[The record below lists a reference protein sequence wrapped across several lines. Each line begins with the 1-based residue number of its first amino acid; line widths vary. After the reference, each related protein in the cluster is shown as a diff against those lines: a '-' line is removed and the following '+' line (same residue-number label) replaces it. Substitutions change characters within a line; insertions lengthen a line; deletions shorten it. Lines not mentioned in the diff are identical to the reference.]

1 MSEPRFFATAAR
13 HLETLLAEELSGL
26 AVAPVVETRAG
37 VRFGTTLGD
46 AYRVCLWS
54 RVANRV
60 LMPLAQFAADSPE
73 ALYAGVRALPWEEH
87 LTPTST
93 FAVHLDTARSAIT
106 HSHYGALTVKDA
118 IADRFRDSFGIRPDV
133 RIERPDLQ
141 IQVYLFRDEATVS
154 IDLSGESLHRR
165 GYREEGSAAPL
176 KENLA
181 AAILLRAGWPELAAA
196 KAALVDPMCG
206 SGTLPIEAALIAADI
221 APGLGRTYWGF
232 AGWLGHDAAAW
243 EALLAEAQARRSAGL
258 EHLGSDAQGG
268 ASVPEGRS
276 RKGRIRGYD
285 HDPAAVRMALNN
297 LERAG
302 LAGRVHF
309 ERRDIAEAAP
319 GREGD
324 QGLVVINP
332 PYGERMGADSDLP
345 ALYARIGAMLRERFL
360 GWRAA
365 LFTGNPDLGKHMGLR
380 ARRTHSLFNGPIEC
394 RLLHFE
400 VTPEWFV
407 SNRPRPLPVAE
418 RSPGAIMLA
427 NRLAKNLKHLAK
439 WRKREGVTCY
449 RLYDADLP
457 EYALAVDVYE
467 GDRRFVHAQEYEAP
481 ATIDPRQA
489 RLRLR
494 EGLGVIQEVLEV
506 PDGQIFFKVRRQQK
520 GKAQYERLAESGHFH
535 EVREGDCR
543 LLVNFEDYL
552 DTGLFLDHRTTR
564 LMLGELAR
572 RRRFL
577 NLFAYTGAASVHAA
591 RGGALSTTS
600 VDLSRTYLDWA
611 ERNLALNGFAPP
623 WAELIQADCLQ
634 WIGQNAG
641 RRRFGLIF
649 LDPPTFSTSKRMEGT
664 FDVQRDHVSLIR
676 DTLDLLEPDGILIF
690 SNNLRRFRMAAEDL
704 PGVRVTDISRATLP
718 PDFERNPRIHNC
730 WRIERAVAT
739 RA

>member
-1 MSEPRFFATAAR
+1 MSQPRFFATAAR
-13 HLETLLAEELSGL
+13 HLETLLAEELAALG
-26 AVAPVVETRAG
+26 VASVAETRAG
-37 VRFGTTLGD
+37 VRFGTTLAE

-60 LMPLAQFAADSPE
+60 LMPLAQFPAEGPE

-87 LTPTST
+87 LAPTST

-118 IADRFRDSFGIRPDV
+118 IADRFREIFGTRPDV
-133 RIERPDLQ
+133 RIERPDVQ
-141 IQVYLFRDEATVS
+141 VQVYLFRDEATVS

-181 AAILLRAGWPELAAA
+181 AAILMRAGWPGLAAA
-196 KAALVDPMCG
+196 GAALVDPMCG
-206 SGTLPIEAALIAADI
+206 SGTLPCEAALMAADI
-221 APGLGRTYWGF
+221 APGLRRTYWGF
-232 AGWLGHDAAAW
+232 TGWLGHDAAAW
-243 EALLAEAQARRSAGL
+243 ATLLADARARRDAGL
-258 EHLGSDAQGG
+258 RQLGS
-268 ASVPEGRS
+268 
-276 RKGRIRGYD
+276 IRGYD
-285 HDPAAVRMALNN
+285 HDPAAIRVALAN

-309 ERRDIAEAAP
+309 ERRDIDEATP

-324 QGLVVINP
+324 QGLVAINP
-332 PYGERMGADSDLP
+332 PYGERLGADSDLP
-345 ALYARIGAMLRERFL
+345 ALYARIGAMLRERFP

-418 RSPGAIMLA
+418 RGPGAIMLA

-457 EYALAVDVYE
+457 EYALAVDAYE
-467 GDRRFVHAQEYEAP
+467 AERRFVHAQEYEAP
-481 ATIDPRQA
+481 GTIDPRQA

-494 EGLGVIQEVLEV
+494 EALGVIQEVLEV
-506 PDGQIFFKVRRQQK
+506 PEARVYFKVRRQQK
-520 GKAQYERLAESGHFH
+520 GKAQYERLADSGRFH

-552 DTGLFLDHRTTR
+552 DTGLFLDHRPTR
-564 LMLGELAR
+564 RLLGELAAG
-572 RRRFL
+572 RRFL

-611 ERNLALNGFAPP
+611 ARNLALNGFGQP

-634 WIGQNAG
+634 WIAQNAG
-641 RRRFGLIF
+641 LRRFGLIF

-664 FDVQRDHVSLIR
+664 FDVQRDHVGLIR
-676 DTLDLLEPDGILIF
+676 ATLDLLEPDGVLIF
-690 SNNLRRFRMAAEDL
+690 SNNLRRFSMDAGDL
-704 PGVRVTDISRATLP
+704 PGVQVRDISRATLP

-730 WRIERAVAT
+730 WRIERA
-739 RA
+739 